1 MAASED
7 SPVAMSGKLDGPPG
21 PHDYYDYNTHHRPS
35 SPTSNHSVTAVSQMH
50 VSAGSAHVPLANRAF
65 SRSPVGRQLRAV
77 TDPVGGADHAL
88 NSVRSNPVLLPS
100 RQPGSVKN
108 IANKF
113 DQGAAAA
120 GGQPVLRVQTTQ
132 ERYRRAPPDKSATSR
147 SPVRASG
154 SRSEP
159 GMVKLQKRRPVQP
172 RSPQKSPETSF
183 ETSSSFA
190 SNATITSAKSQP
202 QPATTRRDAKVPMKT
217 VPYASAK
224 PPLFGELTAD
234 GWHGNFELSSY
245 GPLGTLQLMP
255 RRQSAGNVALGHG
268 RSQSQQ
274 DVSRT
279 RLSPPSKQKLQHKRS
294 RSEMDAF
301 MPPPPPSILNLHGQN
316 VPALYP
322 TPPNSG
328 TRNPLRKDSPTS
340 RIPVSSRRHSQD
352 SSIGSDPYSRS
363 ASAMSNGRGERK
375 PPSRSP
381 TRIKPLSGKENATPS
396 SASRS
401 RYQPPPVTTPQSSQT
416 LSAKIVVPPPKT
428 SPPLRS
434 SRPRQPVSAAT
445 TSASRARAAE
455 RFQTPATKD
464 GRRPSEQWLGKPY
477 DPQKEKT
484 RRKIP
489 ELGKVDFA
497 ERRARIQKAIS
508 QNLEKAESEENLRT
522 RSRRPSEVSEPA
534 MPGAEGEPLNT
545 VDEHQAEEFDRETA
559 AMDLAPPLQH
569 DMRNKGLS
577 LDTLAIPGHAH
588 REPEPTTAATEAT
601 EFEVDESPILGRAA
615 VQHAVAE
622 PKTDSKVD
630 DNVGES
636 PIMLSAVSYQ
646 PPSALLTT
654 AQFEPMPIPEP
665 EILHSPSVLDN
676 VRRMRERS
684 QSSASG
690 HDTTF
695 AGDSPLVQDSPSDI
709 EDRWGLEQGLG
720 GDQGSIRIM
729 LDEDPTLTQGT
740 EPWPKHE
747 ESEHREAAP
756 EHLHPEAA
764 RSLEPGQGVNTHHD
778 YIESP
783 ADGDTTLPDGM
794 VDITPRRQ
802 PRDDT
807 LKPATYKATMAF
819 TATSDTLESD
829 TALARGLDK
838 YQTTGEVAPEMLLY
852 IQNHSVDLQRPS
864 ANGGSDALMVQNL
877 LDSMLDA
884 RPANEVSSAC
894 DEDMLQ
900 PTQYGLPPVTPDT
913 PPGAAIVPGT
923 AVVFAADA
931 TGTATPENDE
941 EADFHEKIRKADEEW
956 ERQQRDEE
964 ATLGAIEEEAPLP
977 PPKDFG
983 YTPRSSTGPNS
994 AIFPPANFAEGLL
1007 LPIAGDTSSESL
1019 ATGGSVASTPSGQE
1033 HLSSPRPAPPLPLHA
1048 PPPPPAGLVSPTTTS
1063 RLPFGMS
1070 EVPQLPVTAPERE
1083 SSELS
1088 PRMRKNLWGPSGSSR
1103 PSVDSQRA
1111 APPSLPGA
1119 ASMSSFADSTRAS
1132 SMERCPDSQSQL
1144 VKPTSPSPEYKRLM
1158 KRKHIIKEL
1167 LDTENSYHQDLKI
1180 IEDIYKATVGEL
1192 VTTEDTR
1199 TLFGNCDEIE
1209 RFSLFFYD
1217 ELRKAVAPVYVPAKQ
1232 MRWAN
1237 KRGSYSTTQSDGTG
1251 QTSTASAD
1259 SIDEERDRGTTI
1271 GQCFLANLH
1280 RMDQVYGAYLKNH
1293 DAANQRLTAL
1303 KNTPTVKCWLD
1314 ECHNNASDIT
1324 SAWDLD
1330 SLLVKPTQRVA
1341 KYPLMLQQLFE
1352 STPRTHPDYE
1362 ALKSAAKDSVGMLT
1376 RINEAKKRADLVD
1389 QIINR
1394 KGKDTDVRSGIAK
1407 AFGRRT
1413 EKLKERVGIAEAF
1426 QDAEFDELSHKF
1438 GGHFI
1443 RLQICMRDVQD
1454 YVHRI
1459 DKAMDQITNTAAALD
1474 LYTDVAPSSLPE
1486 IESKWRRYGQAIRE
1500 IAAIAL
1506 PEHKAAVHKRVIQP
1520 MITCIKLHEGP
1531 QNAIN
1536 KRKRRIVDYAKC
1548 KSIEKR
1554 GEKPDRKVVEASEMY
1569 EALNDQLK
1577 IELPKLYGLTASLV
1591 QGCLTCFLEIQLKW
1605 YNMWERKLGPLIEA
1619 AEIPTSILQIEP
1631 AFRPDYDIV
1640 KNRLLELGVCN
1651 GALLADSA
1659 NFLSPSTT
1667 LVGDF
1672 EPLSLKRPSTL
1683 DGSKRTQSVGSDVS
1697 PFIAG
1702 LSKRHSSGYSHGG
1715 YDGGVPPLLSD
1726 GRIRSNSSMSARAT
1740 PSMQTPASGIAANR
1754 PWSNANTPTSSIST
1768 SRPSTANQQ
1777 HHSAFQ
1783 IARPSIESAAAA
1795 RSPRPFSGQTYF
1807 TARPEPEH
1815 RFSGLFSS
1823 ALPPDETQADQTSA
1837 GASAGARSTTPTPS
1851 GSAGAETPGQD
1862 LQPAHNVL
1870 FVCASLFEFA
1880 IDKTRKEAGY
1890 PYLTYVQGEVFDVV
1904 AQKGELW
1911 LARNQDDG
1919 GGILGWIWEQHFV
1932 ILSQGS

>member
-21 PHDYYDYNTHHRPS
+21 PHDYYDYNTHHRSS

-50 VSAGSAHVPLANRAF
+50 ASAGSAHVPLANRAF
-65 SRSPVGRQLRAV
+65 TRSPVGRQLRAV

-120 GGQPVLRVQTTQ
+120 GGPPVLRVQTTQ
-132 ERYRRAPPDKSATSR
+132 ERYKRAPPGKSEAQK
-147 SPVRASG
+147 SPVGASG
-154 SRSEP
+154 SRSES

-202 QPATTRRDAKVPMKT
+202 QPATTRRDAKTPMKT

-279 RLSPPSKQKLQHKRS
+279 KLSPPSKQKLHHKRS

-301 MPPPPPSILNLHGQN
+301 LPPPGLGLPSLHGQN

-340 RIPVSSRRHSQD
+340 RIPISSRRLSQD

-363 ASAMSNGRGERK
+363 ASAMSNGRGEVE
-375 PPSRSP
+375 
-381 TRIKPLSGKENATPS
+381 ENA
-396 SASRS
+396 
-401 RYQPPPVTTPQSSQT
+401 
-416 LSAKIVVPPPKT
+416 
-428 SPPLRS
+428 
-434 SRPRQPVSAAT
+434 
-445 TSASRARAAE
+445 
-455 RFQTPATKD
+455 
-464 GRRPSEQWLGKPY
+464 
-477 DPQKEKT
+477 
-484 RRKIP
+484 
-489 ELGKVDFA
+489 
-497 ERRARIQKAIS
+497 
-508 QNLEKAESEENLRT
+508 
-522 RSRRPSEVSEPA
+522 
-534 MPGAEGEPLNT
+534 
-545 VDEHQAEEFDRETA
+545 
-559 AMDLAPPLQH
+559 
-569 DMRNKGLS
+569 
-577 LDTLAIPGHAH
+577 
-588 REPEPTTAATEAT
+588 
-601 EFEVDESPILGRAA
+601 
-615 VQHAVAE
+615 
-622 PKTDSKVD
+622 
-630 DNVGES
+630 GES

-646 PPSALLTT
+646 PPSALPTT
-654 AQFEPMPIPEP
+654 PPFEPIPRHEP
-665 EILHSPSVLDN
+665 EKVQSPSVLDN

-695 AGDSPLVQDSPSDI
+695 AGDSPLVEDSPSDI
-709 EDRWGLEQGLG
+709 EDRWGLEHGLG
-720 GDQGSIRIM
+720 GDQGSIKIM
-729 LDEDPTLTQGT
+729 LDEDPTLTQGAG
-740 EPWPKHE
+740 PWPKHE
-747 ESEHREAAP
+747 ESKYREAAQEYP
-756 EHLHPEAA
+756 DPEAA
-764 RSLEPGQGVNTHHD
+764 KSLEPIRDSIAQHD
-778 YIESP
+778 YTESP
-783 ADGDTTLPDGM
+783 VDGETTLPDGM
-794 VDITPRRQ
+794 IDLTPRRQ

-807 LKPATYKATMAF
+807 LKPSTYKTAMAF

-829 TALARGLDK
+829 TALARGLDQ

-852 IQNHSVDLQRPS
+852 IQNHSVDLQRLS

-884 RPANEVSSAC
+884 RPATKASSAR

-913 PPGAAIVPGT
+913 PPGAATVTGT
-923 AVVFAADA
+923 AVVFATDA
-931 TGTATPENDE
+931 AGDTIPENDE

-994 AIFPPANFAEGLL
+994 AVFPPGTFAEGLL

-1019 ATGGSVASTPSGQE
+1019 ATGGSVASTPSAQE
-1033 HLSSPRPAPPLPLHA
+1033 HLSPPRSAPPLPLHA
-1048 PPPPPAGLVSPTTTS
+1048 PPPPPAGLVSPTTIT

-1070 EVPQLPVTAPERE
+1070 EVPQLPVPAAERE

-1088 PRMRKNLWGPSGSSR
+1088 PRVRKNLWGPSGSSR

-1132 SMERCPDSQSQL
+1132 SMERGPDSQTQL
-1144 VKPTSPSPEYKRLM
+1144 GKPTSPTPEYKRLM

-1180 IEDIYKATVGEL
+1180 IEDIYKATVGDL

-1251 QTSTASAD
+1251 QTSMASAD

-1271 GQCFLANLH
+1271 GQCFLTNLH

-1454 YVHRI
+1454 YLHRI

-1605 YNMWERKLGPLIEA
+1605 YNLWERKLG
-1619 AEIPTSILQIEP
+1619 
-1631 AFRPDYDIV
+1631 
-1640 KNRLLELGVCN
+1640 
-1651 GALLADSA
+1651 
-1659 NFLSPSTT
+1659 
-1667 LVGDF
+1667 
-1672 EPLSLKRPSTL
+1672 
-1683 DGSKRTQSVGSDVS
+1683 
-1697 PFIAG
+1697 
-1702 LSKRHSSGYSHGG
+1702 
-1715 YDGGVPPLLSD
+1715 
-1726 GRIRSNSSMSARAT
+1726 
-1740 PSMQTPASGIAANR
+1740 
-1754 PWSNANTPTSSIST
+1754 
-1768 SRPSTANQQ
+1768 
-1777 HHSAFQ
+1777 
-1783 IARPSIESAAAA
+1783 
-1795 RSPRPFSGQTYF
+1795 
-1807 TARPEPEH
+1807 
-1815 RFSGLFSS
+1815 
-1823 ALPPDETQADQTSA
+1823 
-1837 GASAGARSTTPTPS
+1837 
-1851 GSAGAETPGQD
+1851 
-1862 LQPAHNVL
+1862 
-1870 FVCASLFEFA
+1870 
-1880 IDKTRKEAGY
+1880 
-1890 PYLTYVQGEVFDVV
+1890 
-1904 AQKGELW
+1904 
-1911 LARNQDDG
+1911 
-1919 GGILGWIWEQHFV
+1919 
-1932 ILSQGS
+1932 